1 MSKLQKEMQE
11 RQETPVEYLVFSG
24 GGAKGAIYSGVYA
37 ALAESRVVG
46 AIKAV
51 AGSSA
56 GAISAAMVACGIA
69 PEEFEKISKETN
81 LKGLLGTQGFSAGPV
96 QIGKDGMP
104 LYDLLDKTIR
114 KGVSN
119 FLKGKNFVELCQ
131 VGHDRISHSLE
142 KLEKKKQ
149 DFLNSIEQLKQQDG
163 DNSKQITDINENIQ
177 GLEFQKQELNKQFD
191 KIQTIIDS
199 NGKDFSE
206 LMEKCQSGGKILFK
220 DLALLRLVDSDQF
233 KDLLITAVRRDNGT
247 LQIFSAEN
255 SPDVE
260 IALACRASASIP
272 IVFQPVTIDGAEYV
286 DGGYRDNVPMGYFPE
301 NESKVNAEEL
311 DGFEDVTLA
320 KKRGRILALAFG
332 SGMDDPINVA
342 IYSAKPFDSP
352 SALVKFLM
360 DVVYKAL
367 ARVGGYFQYT
377 KTNEDTLDEVRE
389 NALYMVPLNTKG
401 IGTLDFDDAQRCAD
415 YLHIK
420 GRFQTLEYLDN
431 YELGKGV
438 DNYELG
444 EGVDKTFEHQK
455 FLLNVYEVYDNENL
469 NKTFFQKM
477 LGYVIP
483 PPKTEKSVIPP
494 PKTEKSWQ
502 DRDATRS
509 HDVKADAL
517 LSFCT
522 SKRWENKDN
531 KRVLKDYVIL
541 AATNRSKEVRNDTKA
556 LESLI
561 KTLNAPTTSSKIKE
575 DFIELLAID
584 KKQDKRLDTG
594 KSPAKNIAEFKFT
607 KEDFNGFLS
616 KNKSEAFRISSQGKG
631 VGAAKGG

>member
-69 PEEFEKISKETN
+69 PEEFEKISKETH

-483 PPKTEKSVIPP
+483 PPKTEKS
-494 PKTEKSWQ
+494 WQ

-522 SKRWENKDN
+522 SKRWEGKDN

>member
-11 RQETPVEYLVFSG
+11 RQETPFEYLVFSG
-24 GGAKGAIYSGVYA
+24 GGAKGAIYSGVYS
-37 ALAESRVVG
+37 ALAESGAVG
-46 AIKAV
+46 AVKAV

-69 PEEFEKISKETN
+69 PETFEKISKETN

-104 LYDLLDKTIR
+104 LYDLLNKTIR
-114 KGVSN
+114 KGVSD
-119 FLKGKNFVELCQ
+119 FLKDKNPVKLCQ
-131 VGHDRISHSLE
+131 AGHDRISQEQE

-149 DFLNSIEQLKQQDG
+149 ELLNSIEQLKQQEG
-163 DNSKQITDINENIQ
+163 DNSQQITDINENIR
-177 GLEFQKQELNKQFD
+177 GLDFQKQELNKQFA

-199 NGKDFSE
+199 NGKEFSE

-220 DLALLRLVDSDQF
+220 DLALLKLVDSEQF

-255 SPDVE
+255 SPNVE

-272 IVFQPVTIDGAEYV
+272 VVFQPVTINGVEYV

-301 NESKVNAEEL
+301 NESKVDSAEEL

-320 KKRGRILALAFG
+320 KTQGRVLALAFG
-332 SGMDDPINVA
+332 SGMDASTNMA
-342 IYSAKPFDSP
+342 IYSAKPFESP
-352 SALVKFLM
+352 SALMKFLM

-367 ARVGGYFQYT
+367 AQVGGHFKYT
-377 KTNEDTLDEVRE
+377 ETNKDTLTNLRE
-389 NALYMVPLNTKG
+389 HALNTVTLDTQG
-401 IGTLDFDDAQRCAD
+401 ISTLDFDDAQKYAD

-438 DNYELG
+438 D
-444 EGVDKTFEHQK
+444 KTFEHQK
-455 FLLNVYEVYDNENL
+455 FLLEVYEVYDNENL
-469 NKTFFQKM
+469 NKTFPQKM
-477 LGYVIP
+477 LDHVIP
-483 PPKTEKSVIPP
+483 PK

-502 DRDATRS
+502 DRDATQS
-509 HDVKADAL
+509 HQAKADTL

-522 SKRWENKDN
+522 SERWEGKDN
-531 KRVLKDYVIL
+531 KSSLKDYVIL

-561 KTLNAPTTSSKIKE
+561 KTLNSPTTSSKIKE

-584 KKQDKRLDTG
+584 KKQDKRLDTE

-607 KEDFNGFLS
+607 KEDFSAFLS
-616 KNKSEAFRISSQGKG
+616 KNKSEAFRISNQGKG
-631 VGAAKGG
+631 AGAAKGG

>member
-11 RQETPVEYLVFSG
+11 RQETPFEYLVFSG
-24 GGAKGAIYSGVYA
+24 GGAKGAIYSGVYS
-37 ALAESRVVG
+37 ALAESGAVG
-46 AIKAV
+46 AVKAV

-56 GAISAAMVACGIA
+56 GAISATMVACGIA

-96 QIGKDGMP
+96 QIGKDGTP

-119 FLKGKNFVELCQ
+119 FLKSKDFVELCQ
-131 VGHDRISHSLE
+131 AGHDRISQEQE

-149 DFLNSIEQLKQQDG
+149 ELLSSIEQLKQQDG
-163 DNSKQITDINENIQ
+163 DNSQQITDINQNIQ

-191 KIQTIIDS
+191 KIQTIINS
-199 NGKDFSE
+199 NGKEFSE
-206 LMEKCQSGGKILFK
+206 LMEKCQAGGKILFK
-220 DLALLRLVDSDQF
+220 DLALLRLVDSEQF

-286 DGGYRDNVPMGYFPE
+286 DGGYRDNIPMGYFPE
-301 NESKVNAEEL
+301 NESKVDSAEEL
-311 DGFEDVTLA
+311 DDFENVTLA
-320 KKRGRILALAFG
+320 KKQGRILALAFG
-332 SGMDDPINVA
+332 SGMDASANIA
-342 IYSAKPFDSP
+342 IYSAKAFDGP
-352 SALVKFLM
+352 NALIKFLI
-360 DVVYKAL
+360 DVVYKTL
-367 ARVGGYFQYT
+367 AQVGGHFKHT
-377 KTNEDTLDEVRE
+377 ETDKDTFANLRE
-389 NALYMVPLNTKG
+389 NALNTVTLDTQG
-401 IGTLDFDDAQRCAD
+401 ISTLDFDDAQKYAG

-420 GRFQTLEYLDN
+420 GRFQTLEYFNN
-431 YELGKGV
+431 YELGK
-438 DNYELG
+438 
-444 EGVDKTFEHQK
+444 GVDKTFEHQK
-455 FLLNVYEVYDNENL
+455 FLLNVYEVYDNKNL
-469 NKTFFQKM
+469 NKTFSQKM
-477 LGYVIP
+477 LDHIIP
-483 PPKTEKSVIPP
+483 EKPET
-494 PKTEKSWQ
+494 KKSWQ

-509 HDVKADAL
+509 HQAKAETL

-522 SKRWENKDN
+522 SERWEGKDN
-531 KRVLKDYVIL
+531 KSSLKDYVIL

-561 KTLNAPTTSSKIKE
+561 KTLNSPTTSSKIKE

-607 KEDFNGFLS
+607 KEDFSAFLS
-616 KNKSEAFRISSQGKG
+616 KNKSEAFRISNQGKG
-631 VGAAKGG
+631 AGAAKGG

>member
-11 RQETPVEYLVFSG
+11 GQGIPFEYLVFSG
-24 GGAKGAIYSGVYA
+24 GGAKGAIYSGVYS
-37 ALAESRVVG
+37 ALAESGVVG
-46 AIKAV
+46 RVKAV

-56 GAISAAMVACGIA
+56 GAISAAVVACGIDPA
-69 PEEFEKISKETN
+69 EFEKISKETN
-81 LKGLLGTQGFSAGPV
+81 LKALLGMQGFSAGPV
-96 QIGKDGMP
+96 QIGKDGIP
-104 LYDLLDKTIR
+104 LYDLLDSTIR

-131 VGHDRISHSLE
+131 AGHDRTSQEQE

-149 DFLNSIEQLKQQDG
+149 ELLNSIEQLKQQDG

-177 GLEFQKQELNKQFD
+177 GLDLQKQELNKQFD

-199 NGKDFSE
+199 NGKEFSE

-220 DLALLRLVDSDQF
+220 DLALLKLVDSEQF

-255 SPDVE
+255 TPDVE

-301 NESKVNAEEL
+301 NESKVDYAEEL
-311 DGFEDVTLA
+311 DGFENVALA
-320 KKRGRILALAFG
+320 KKQGRIMALAFG
-332 SGMDDPINVA
+332 SGMDASTNIA
-342 IYSAKPFDSP
+342 IYSAKDFASP
-352 SALVKFLM
+352 SAIIKFLM
-360 DVVYKAL
+360 DVVFKTL
-367 ARVGGYFQYT
+367 AQVGGHFKYT
-377 KTNEDTLDEVRE
+377 ETDKATLTNLRE
-389 NALYMVPLNTKG
+389 NALNTVTLDTQG
-401 IGTLDFDDAQRCAD
+401 ISTLDFDDAQKYAG

-438 DNYELG
+438 D
-444 EGVDKTFEHQK
+444 KAFEHQK
-455 FLLNVYEVYDNENL
+455 FLLNVYEAYDNENL
-469 NKTFFQKM
+469 NKTFSKK
-477 LGYVIP
+477 LLDHIIP
-483 PPKTEKSVIPP
+483 SKPKTER
-494 PKTEKSWQ
+494 SWQ
-502 DRDATRS
+502 DRDNMRN
-509 HDVKADAL
+509 HEEKADTL

-522 SKRWENKDN
+522 AERWSTKDN
-531 KRVLKDYVIL
+531 KNTLKEYVII
-541 AATNRSKEVRNDTKA
+541 AATSRNKEVRNDTKA

-561 KTLNAPTTSSKIKE
+561 KTLNASTTSSKIKE

-616 KNKSEAFRISSQGKG
+616 KNKSEAFRISSEGKG
-631 VGAAKGG
+631 VVRTRGG